1 MSVGKLGT
9 ASIIKVVTISGVK
22 CVNIHTK
29 WDTHQVINS
38 LKSVQVTVLLLK
50 GLQKKTVG
58 LSGLFGC

>member
-38 LKSVQVTVLLLK
+38 LKSVQVM
-50 GLQKKTVG
+50 
-58 LSGLFGC
+58 FCC